1 MTIGL
6 FIPTLLLQ
14 FILASTLII
23 IIYGIVGL
31 FAFWIEEV
39 APIFWIVDKSV
50 MVLGGSYLPVALFPN
65 FLYKIAIY
73 SPFGASMFVSQIVYD
88 TWKVNWM
95 GLVLIQIFWI
105 IILGIFMIWLF
116 KRAKDKV
123 SVNGG

>member
-1 MTIGL
+1 
-6 FIPTLLLQ
+6 
-14 FILASTLII
+14 
-23 IIYGIVGL
+23 
-31 FAFWIEEV
+31 
-39 APIFWIVDKSV
+39 
-50 MVLGGSYLPVALFPN
+50 
-65 FLYKIAIY
+65 
-73 SPFGASMFVSQIVYD
+73 MFVSQIVYD

>member
-1 MTIGL
+1 M
-6 FIPTLLLQ
+6 
-14 FILASTLII
+14 
-23 IIYGIVGL
+23 
-31 FAFWIEEV
+31 
-39 APIFWIVDKSV
+39 
-50 MVLGGSYLPVALFPN
+50 ALFPN